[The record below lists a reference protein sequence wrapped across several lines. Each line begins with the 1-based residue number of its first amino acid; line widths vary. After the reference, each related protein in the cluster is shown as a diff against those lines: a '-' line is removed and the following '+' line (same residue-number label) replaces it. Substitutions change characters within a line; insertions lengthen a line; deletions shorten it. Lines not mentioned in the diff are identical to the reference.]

1 MRYKI
6 TVSGVLETGV
16 GEDGIRRDFP
26 LFVSGLESVHSDV
39 VPGSVT
45 LDGVE
50 ALPEPDPE
58 PEVQARQ
65 EDTVEIDPTAVG
77 ANTAAILASLNAIA
91 ARLDKAGL

>member
-6 TVSGVLETGV
+6 TVSGTLDTYADEATV
-16 GEDGIRRDFP
+16 RHDFP
-26 LFVSGLESVHSDV
+26 MFVREIESVHSGV
-39 VPGSVT
+39 VSGSVT

-50 ALPEPDPE
+50 LLPEPE

-77 ANTAAILASLNAIA
+77 ANTAAILAALNTLNQ
-91 ARLDKAGL
+91 RLDKAGL